1 MYQAPLKPGGQPHWY
16 EVLRADDRNWAEYVA
31 GLLHN
36 AGAPSNSETKP
47 VIKVVRY
54 GNTLLALPDA
64 TTVERV
70 ERVIAK
76 YESIEPRPPGWM
88 RRQDPEE
95 G

>member
-1 MYQAPLKPGGQPHWY
+1 MYQAPLKPGGEPRWY

-36 AGAPSNSETKP
+36 AGTPASPETKP
-47 VIKVVRY
+47 VLKVVRY
-54 GNTLLALPDA
+54 GNTLLALPDEA
-64 TTVERV
+64 TIERV

-76 YESIEPRPPGWM
+76 YQPAEPHPPSWL
-88 RRQDPEE
+88 RNQDPEE